1 MTNYDKHCYKQ
12 MVDRLMKEWEQWS
25 KEQADTAAAT
35 AVSTAAQLPKSP
47 TAKSDAAR
55 AATSLL
61 VEAAPPALTVRGV
74 ERDSQISFFVQ
85 LMTVMPATTTTNS
98 DCDSSSN
105 GDNSNGHSQ
114 HSFSNSSSSNS
125 SSATAKHPVLVYHV
139 CESSVPPW
147 IQLRNGCGTL
157 TGSHADGLI
166 EVEID
171 ASKMEFQERQNGAG
185 WLPVCAMLVV
195 TLEPQETATTN
206 GSTSNSNGSVSSPQ
220 HSPKLGGAHAV
231 RRIVVPVVMTLK
243 A

>member
-1 MTNYDKHCYKQ
+1 

-35 AVSTAAQLPKSP
+35 AVATAAQLPKSP
-47 TAKSDAAR
+47 TAKSGAAR
-55 AATSLL
+55 AAASLL

-85 LMTVMPATTTTNS
+85 LMTVMPAATATNS
-98 DCDSSSN
+98 DCDNNSSSS
-105 GDNSNGHSQ
+105 SNGHSQ
-114 HSFSNSSSSNS
+114 HSFSSTSSSNS
-125 SSATAKHPVLVYHV
+125 RAIAKHPVLVYHV

-171 ASKMEFQERQNGAG
+171 ASKMEFQERHSGAG

-206 GSTSNSNGSVSSPQ
+206 GSTSNSSSNGSVSSPQ

>member
-1 MTNYDKHCYKQ
+1 MTNTTTNCKQ

-25 KEQADTAAAT
+25 KAQADTAAAT
-35 AVSTAAQLPKSP
+35 AVSTAAQLPGSP

-55 AATSLL
+55 AAASLL

-85 LMTVMPATTTTNS
+85 LMTVMPASTTNS
-98 DCDSSSN
+98 DCDSSSS
-105 GDNSNGHSQ
+105 SNGHSQ
-114 HSFSNSSSSNS
+114 HSFSNASSSS

-171 ASKMEFQERQNGAG
+171 ASKMEFQERHSGAG

-206 GSTSNSNGSVSSPQ
+206 GSTSNSSSNGSVSSPQ

>member
-1 MTNYDKHCYKQ
+1 

-25 KEQADTAAAT
+25 KAQADAAAAT

-55 AATSLL
+55 AEASLL

-85 LMTVMPATTTTNS
+85 LMTVMPAAAAAANS
-98 DCDSSSN
+98 DCDSSDCDANS
-105 GDNSNGHSQ
+105 GSNGHSQ
-114 HSFSNSSSSNS
+114 HSFSSNS
-125 SSATAKHPVLVYHV
+125 SSTSTSAAAKHPVLVYHV

-147 IQLRNGCGTL
+147 IQLRNGCGSL
-157 TGSHADGLI
+157 TGSHSDGLI

-171 ASKMEFQERQNGAG
+171 ANKMEFQERQNGAG

-195 TLEPQETATTN
+195 TLEPQETATAN
-206 GSTSNSNGSVSSPQ
+206 GTSSSSNSGSSPQ

-231 RRIVVPVVMTLK
+231 RRIIVPVVMTLK